1 MAAPAAASPGPPTRR
16 SQHGAARAFVSD
28 ARLATTAAN
37 QLRLLALRRLF
48 GTSPAEANALTFVL
62 ALTAA
67 DASLRGARRAT
78 RAAVP
83 SRGDA
88 AIGGFLVRDAA
99 LGIAGPAAREF
110 PFVGSLLAAA
120 MIAGIALPELRRAAH
135 VLRVA
140 EHRVREQ
147 RIRVYAAAGRPAQ
160 RAG

>member
-37 QLRLLALRRLF
+37 QLRLLALRRMF
-48 GTSPAEANALTFVL
+48 GTSRAEANALTFVL

-67 DASLRGARRAT
+67 DASLRGARGVS

-83 SRGDA
+83 SRADS
-88 AIGGFLVRDAA
+88 AIGGFLIRNPA
-99 LGIAGPAAREF
+99 LGVAGPAARDF
-110 PFVGSLLAAA
+110 PFAGSLLAAA
-120 MIAGIALPELRRAAH
+120 MIGGIALPELKRAG
-135 VLRVA
+135 VRLRAA

-147 RIRVYAAAGRPAQ
+147 RIRFYDLARSARPA
-160 RAG
+160 G